1 MDPHFLRTFVAVVDH
16 GSFSVA
22 ASALGYT
29 QSAVSQHIAAL
40 ETDLGTPLLTRRPV
54 APTVAGARL
63 MEHAR
68 PLLLRLD
75 AARADLA
82 RLNQAPGQ
90 GISVACTPLA
100 RTALLR
106 SGVPGRGLGLPG
118 GLDLPVRGAELP
130 GRGLGLPGR
139 GSVLR
144 VLGRDEAL
152 QAVTAGEVDLALVDG
167 AAAPSDPLALA
178 DLGPL
183 TTLRVTEEPLSVVL
197 PAGHPLARRP
207 SVRLADL
214 SEAPW
219 IDAPDTGIE
228 LPRLRTAAAT
238 DGFRARITYE
248 GTDVLT
254 LGALVAA
261 GHGLTL
267 LPQAVAA
274 RLDGVAVTGV
284 SAPRIVHRVEL
295 VHGRLPEGPA
305 RELVERIGVVG
316 AG

>member
-1 MDPHFLRTFVAVVDH
+1 MDPHLLRTFVAVVDH

-40 ETDLGTPLLTRRPV
+40 ETDLGTTLLTRRPV
-54 APTVAGARL
+54 APTPGGARL

-82 RLNQAPGQ
+82 RLDQAPAQ
-90 GISVACTPLA
+90 GLSLACTPLS
-100 RTALLR
+100 RTALLTA
-106 SGVPGRGLGLPG
+106 PLPG
-118 GLDLPVRGAELP
+118 EGPH
-130 GRGLGLPGR
+130 
-139 GSVLR
+139 LR
-144 VLGRDEAL
+144 VLGREETL

-178 DLGPL
+178 DIGPL
-183 TTLRVTEEPLSVVL
+183 TTLRVAEEPLALVL
-197 PAGHPLARRP
+197 PAGHPLARR
-207 SVRLADL
+207 SAVRLADL
-214 SEAPW
+214 SEAHW
-219 IDAPDTGIE
+219 IDAPDTGIP
-228 LPRLRTAAAT
+228 LPRLRVAAGS
-238 DGFRARITYE
+238 DGFRARTTYE
-248 GTDVLT
+248 GTDVLM

-267 LPQAVAA
+267 LPASAA
-274 RLDGVAVTGV
+274 RLVEGVALTGL
-284 SAPRIVHRVEL
+284 SAPHLVHRVEV

-305 RELVERIGVVG
+305 RVLAERLG
-316 AG
+316 AGA